1 MLQHCLALLLLAV
14 TPAMADPPP
23 SVSAP
28 GITILELGIFC
39 KAGTSRNKDA
49 PDTSLGYVREL
60 TDSTEMAFDQQQV
73 PIRIGSHF
81 GLTFLSDHDI
91 PALRNET
98 WKPGA
103 TMPELWTSDVLAGAV
118 QTRGYSLDF
127 PEELLPGLWRFD
139 AYEGDRQIYS
149 VTFELLPADQL
160 PGIGSD
166 CDLLS

>member
-1 MLQHCLALLLLAV
+1 MLQRCLSLMLLAV
-14 TPAMADPPP
+14 SPALADPPP
-23 SVSAP
+23 PVTAP

-39 KAGTSRNKDA
+39 KAGTSRSRDA
-49 PDTSLGYVREL
+49 PDTAVGYVMEL
-60 TDSTEMAFDQQQV
+60 ADTVEMAFDQQQV
-73 PIRIGSHF
+73 PVRIGSHF
-81 GLTFLSDHDI
+81 GLSFLSDHDI

-103 TMPELWTSDVLAGAV
+103 TAPELWTSEVLAGAA

-149 VTFELLPADQL
+149 VTFELLPGDQL
-160 PGIGSD
+160 YGISSD